1 MNEQLQVLK
10 GKFAEL
16 YGSYTT
22 KQKAIAGAT
31 FLFLVIS
38 LSLWVYFASRP
49 EFVPLFRNSLSVEEV
64 GQVKAELESKGVQF
78 KLSEDGRNILVPR
91 KDAPGLTVDLA
102 AAGLPKGS
110 NISLDI
116 FENMGF
122 GITERQFDVAERDVL
137 QNHLAKLIKG
147 FSGVTD
153 SRVMITLPKEQLF
166 LSNQEGTATA
176 SILLQLEP
184 GMKLDQKKINTLY
197 HFVSKTVP
205 NLPIENIVITDQ
217 YSNMMEYVNAE
228 GSDIGMT
235 AYEQQRSIERRVQED
250 IQRDLLNMLGTIIG
264 MDKVYVY
271 TKVRLNFDKVKEDQ
285 RLFEPVDEEN
295 QEGIAIMVEK
305 IQKTFSGTNAEVGG
319 VPGTGETDVPQYP
332 GGAQGQG
339 KSEMEEVE
347 ERVNRE
353 VNRITRDIVRSPY
366 FIEDLTI
373 NVGVDLPADS
383 PDAETTKEAIEE
395 ILKNVVRSA
404 ISKEVDD
411 NYIADRIKV
420 VAQPFQGKPEPVQME
435 DNTLLYYALAA
446 LAGAIMIGG
455 IVYFIMRRKRKRKEE
470 DTAVLQVDEAGEKEI
485 PDLEYTET
493 EEVMARKQLEKL
505 AKQRPEEFANLL
517 RVWLQED

>member
-1 MNEQLQVLK
+1 MNEQLQALK
-10 GKFAEL
+10 GRLSEL
-16 YGSYTT
+16 YHSYTT
-22 KQKAIAGAT
+22 KQKIIAAAT
-31 FLFLVIS
+31 FLFLVVS

-49 EFVPLFRNSLSVEEV
+49 EFIPLFRNSLSIEEI
-64 GQVKAELESKGVQF
+64 GEVKAELESKGVQF
-78 KLSEDGRNILVPR
+78 QLSEDGRNILVPR
-91 KDAPGLTVDLA
+91 KDAPALTVDLA

-147 FSGVTD
+147 FSGVSD
-153 SRVMITLPKEQLF
+153 VRVMITLPKEQLF
-166 LSNQEGTATA
+166 LSSEAETATA

-184 GMKLDQKKINTLY
+184 GTKLDQNKINTLY

-217 YSNMMEYVNAE
+217 YSNMMEYVNGE
-228 GSDIGMT
+228 GSNMGLT
-235 AYEQQRSIERRVQED
+235 AYEQQRSIERRVQDD
-250 IQRDLLNMLGTIIG
+250 IQRDLHNMLGTIIG

-285 RLFEPVDEEN
+285 QLVEAVDKEN
-295 QEGIAIMVEK
+295 QEGIAISVEK
-305 IQKTFSGTNAEVGG
+305 IQKTFSGTSSESGG

-332 GGAQGQG
+332 GNEQGQG
-339 KSEMEEVE
+339 KSEMEEIE

-353 VNRITRDIVRSPY
+353 VNRISRDIERSPY
-366 FIEDLTI
+366 FVEDLTI

-383 PDAETTKEAIEE
+383 QDAETTKEAIEE

-411 NYIADRIKV
+411 QYISDRIKV
-420 VAQPFQGKPEPVQME
+420 VAQPFQGKQVPLQNNESMV
-435 DNTLLYYALAA
+435 LYYI
-446 LAGAIMIGG
+446 LAGVAGAVLIGG
-455 IVYFIMRRKRKRKEE
+455 GVYRLMRRKKQRAQEE
-470 DTAVLQVDEAGEKEI
+470 TLLPSNEPLAEAEI
-485 PDLEYTET
+485 PDIEYTET
-493 EEVMARKQLEKL
+493 EEVIARKQLEKL